1 MIIIGDGVNSYDAGE
16 LWHHLDQNLEMAVP
30 MITIDRV
37 NRLDLSNYN
46 TIIMPDGSYSGLS
59 RSKDKLQSW
68 VRGGGNII
76 AIKGAIRWL
85 KNQDIV
91 SANYKSDDNAKA
103 SKKDKN
109 KMKAY
114 AGADEERG
122 AKFTGGM
129 IAMID
134 IDVTHPLFY
143 GYHRSELPVF
153 KRGNDYFDP
162 IGGPTNSPGRYSS
175 NPVLSGYLHAD
186 NKAKMPGATS
196 VFSLNMGRGKIIGL
210 VDNPVFRGYFWGN
223 NKLFANALFL
233 GHAY

>member
-1 MIIIGDGVNSYDAGE
+1 
-16 LWHHLDQNLEMAVP
+16 
-30 MITIDRV
+30 
-37 NRLDLSNYN
+37 
-46 TIIMPDGSYSGLS
+46 
-59 RSKDKLQSW
+59 
-68 VRGGGNII
+68 
-76 AIKGAIRWL
+76 
-85 KNQDIV
+85 
-91 SANYKSDDNAKA
+91 
-103 SKKDKN
+103 
-109 KMKAY
+109 
-114 AGADEERG
+114 
-122 AKFTGGM
+122 
-129 IAMID
+129 MID